1 MKVSLNWLREY
12 VDIDCP
18 TDEYCERM
26 TMTGTKVESVE
37 VLGEDITHVVVG
49 RVSEMRRHENSD
61 HLWVC
66 KVDVG
71 DRVLQIVTGA
81 QNVNEGDL
89 VPVALDGASLPKG
102 VRIKTGKLRGVVSEG
117 MLCSIGELGLTL
129 HDFPYA
135 CEDGIFILREE
146 CVPGD
151 DIRDVCMLND
161 TVVDFELT
169 FNRPDCL
176 GFLGIAGESAAALDK
191 TARIPSPPATEGV
204 LPPSLLSVE
213 VKDTDLCSR
222 YCAAVVKNVRIKP
235 SPLWL
240 RSRLRAAGVR
250 PINNIVDIT
259 NYVMLEYGQP
269 MHAFD
274 AALIGSGRIIVRR
287 AAEGEKIT
295 TLDGTEC
302 SLEAGM
308 LVIADGEKPVALAGI
323 MGGANSEI
331 SDSTCNVIFESAC
344 FDRSSV
350 RTTSRRLNVRSE
362 SSRRFEKGL
371 APSNAMPALCRAL
384 ELVRLLDAGEPEPG
398 SIDICSADI
407 GARTIPFDHERV
419 NSLLGTSLSYE
430 DMSELLSKVGM
441 TANGNS
447 LIVPAIRSDMVNNAD
462 IAEEVVRLYGFEK
475 IEPTLFAGRMTAG
488 GLNERQR
495 FETVLKQTMC
505 ARGYSEAYTYSFVS
519 PRSYSKAMIEFDP
532 KDDVVII
539 NPLGEDTSAMR
550 RTAVVSLA
558 ESLSRNFS
566 RRVESARLF
575 ELATVYKKRDDGLA
589 DETKQLVIA
598 SYGCGDFYDM
608 KGDIEELFAALRAK
622 CSFSRCTD
630 VPYLHPGMS
639 ASVESDG
646 AVIGCFGRVHPDFA
660 DNCSLPHE
668 ALFAMLDAEKLF
680 AASAE
685 EPSYKP
691 LPQYPAITRDLA
703 LICDEDVQA
712 GDIVLK
718 IVSSGNLVESAQA
731 FDVYSGKGVEP
742 GKKSIAFRVVLR
754 SGEKTLSDDEADN
767 AVAKILKR
775 LEREDNITLRS

>member
-1 MKVSLNWLREY
+1 
-12 VDIDCP
+12 
-18 TDEYCERM
+18 
-26 TMTGTKVESVE
+26 
-37 VLGEDITHVVVG
+37 
-49 RVSEMRRHENSD
+49 
-61 HLWVC
+61 
-66 KVDVG
+66 
-71 DRVLQIVTGA
+71 
-81 QNVNEGDL
+81 
-89 VPVALDGASLPKG
+89 
-102 VRIKTGKLRGVVSEG
+102 
-117 MLCSIGELGLTL
+117 
-129 HDFPYA
+129 
-135 CEDGIFILREE
+135 
-146 CVPGD
+146 
-151 DIRDVCMLND
+151 
-161 TVVDFELT
+161 
-169 FNRPDCL
+169 
-176 GFLGIAGESAAALDK
+176 
-191 TARIPSPPATEGV
+191 
-204 LPPSLLSVE
+204 
-213 VKDTDLCSR
+213 
-222 YCAAVVKNVRIKP
+222 
-235 SPLWL
+235 
-240 RSRLRAAGVR
+240 
-250 PINNIVDIT
+250 
-259 NYVMLEYGQP
+259 
-269 MHAFD
+269 
-274 AALIGSGRIIVRR
+274 
-287 AAEGEKIT
+287 
-295 TLDGTEC
+295 
-302 SLEAGM
+302 
-308 LVIADGEKPVALAGI
+308 
-323 MGGANSEI
+323 
-331 SDSTCNVIFESAC
+331 
-344 FDRSSV
+344 
-350 RTTSRRLNVRSE
+350 
-362 SSRRFEKGL
+362 
-371 APSNAMPALCRAL
+371 
-384 ELVRLLDAGEPEPG
+384 
-398 SIDICSADI
+398 
-407 GARTIPFDHERV
+407 
-419 NSLLGTSLSYE
+419 
-430 DMSELLSKVGM
+430 
-441 TANGNS
+441 
-447 LIVPAIRSDMVNNAD
+447 
-462 IAEEVVRLYGFEK
+462 
-475 IEPTLFAGRMTAG
+475 MTAG

-519 PRSYSKAMIEFDP
+519 PRSYSKAMLEFDP

-712 GDIVLK
+712 GDIVSK
-718 IVSSGNLVESAQA
+718 IVSSENLVESAQA